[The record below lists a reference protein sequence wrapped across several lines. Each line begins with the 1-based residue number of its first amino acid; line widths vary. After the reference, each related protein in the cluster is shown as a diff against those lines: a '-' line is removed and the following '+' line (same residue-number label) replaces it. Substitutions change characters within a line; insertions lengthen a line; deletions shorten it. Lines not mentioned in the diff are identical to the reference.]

1 MSLLSLQ
8 NIARG
13 RKYEQ
18 GKLGANNMLGIN
30 NKLTGKCVSN
40 YAATARVVDIPV
52 VEEVPAHRVDL
63 RVVESICEDLNIMAC
78 LLPGYNIKARL
89 AYAYGVCIEA
99 IEMAIEDGEL
109 TVVETANGYRAEL
122 NR

>member
-1 MSLLSLQ
+1 MNLLRLQ
-8 NIARG
+8 NMARE

-40 YAATARVVDIPV
+40 FAVAEVIELPV
-52 VEEVPAHRVDL
+52 IKEVEVPVQL
-63 RVVESICEDLNIMAC
+63 KVISNTIQEDLQIMKY
-78 LLPGYNIKARL
+78 LLPEYKIMNQLAQAYN
-89 AYAYGVCIEA
+89 VCVEA
-99 IEMAIEDGEL
+99 IEMAIQDGDL
-109 TVVETANGYRAEL
+109 IVTETSTGYKAVL